1 MNVAETDLV
10 LSDAELRA
18 LTKYARA
25 GQQLEELRRRGFYRA
40 RRARDGSVVLE
51 RAHYEAVCAGG
62 LARREP
68 EVMP

>member
-1 MNVAETDLV
+1 MLTAEDLV
-10 LSDAELRA
+10 LSETLNWKA
-18 LTKYARA
+18 LTKYARP
-25 GQQLEELRRRGFYRA
+25 GQQLEELHRRGFHRA

-62 LARREP
+62 IARREP